1 MSENFRSFINNF
13 SKFFQ
18 KNKKF
23 QKKHFLSVTIVV
35 LFVVMSV
42 SVPIYEAQASFVNIG
57 SEYLVNALSY
67 ILKEGIDILRN
78 FIYAILFAVLNI
90 GLMLSIVLVKFGA
103 WCIDVALDPRL
114 YMGEPLAVPPVPG
127 VLVSSTV
134 DTGWRTVRDMCN
146 TFYLFFL
153 LIIAF
158 GTILRSSTFNAKNLL
173 PKLVLSLFLINFSA
187 VIAKLVIDFGQVFMY
202 EIMSWMGTF
211 QGGGGSLTS
220 IVDQFNAQINNAGFQ
235 ASLDQVI
242 LVAFALTYSLAL
254 GFVYIMLAIFLL
266 IRLVAFVFLI
276 ILSPIAFLSIVL
288 PSMSKYTS
296 EWWSELVKYSL
307 IGPIFMFFVYLSATM
322 ANEMVSNFTPLPVT
336 NTGFD
341 AVKDIVVLMI
351 PHSIALFMLL
361 AVIPITQRLGVAGA
375 NKVIGGTA
383 GIGKVAMGTYAGV
396 KLAGGLGRKAGG
408 GIVNR
413 NKALSRSADSIKR
426 GGYGLMGKVPGLK
439 GAALKGKA
447 GVEKKRQ
454 EKLQKMEMDM
464 GDLKNID
471 LTILE
476 SKANGIRGYGGTTE
490 DKALLLKA
498 AAAQGKLGDKNDDG
512 TLKYEKHFEGA
523 EPALGK
529 KDMDEITNKNLSFAT
544 MTNEGKKDIE
554 KYEKTTNSETGENYT
569 VEEAKEKVMRN
580 NMADLIRD
588 GKAHEVQDLDDAT
601 TAKIW
606 HESQDSDQRK
616 SSINRMAKD
625 QKEKLSDGY
634 LKNVR
639 KLDEDGSIVNG
650 KGEIVRRDDGSSEFE
665 DEKEKIK
672 EDTNIKFS
680 TNSVKL
686 GKDLEKAFAWGGAEA
701 GEKISEAFKE
711 FSAKEVAKLSNED
724 LEKHGHN
731 ANASQVSNL
740 NRASEYEAIN
750 SIESSKKRKIGK
762 FEGTDKPSNDSEK
775 ELAKE
780 YEAYNNEKKTINEKR
795 KGKEKDLKKE
805 SRKKEEER
813 DQTKIDGLENDLED
827 IESSLKDIDKNNG
840 AIVEG
845 ENDLKHIRDTL
856 AGKKNK

>member
-1 MSENFRSFINNF
+1 MSENFKSFVNSF

-18 KNKKF
+18 RNKKF
-23 QKKHFLSVTIVV
+23 QKKHFLSITIVV

-42 SVPIYEAQASFVNIG
+42 SIPVYEAQAGIMSLTSGFLIDAIAD
-57 SEYLVNALSY
+57 L
-67 ILKEGIDILRN
+67 IKDGIDVLMN

-114 YMGEPLAVPPVPG
+114 YMGDATAVPPVPG

-134 DTGWRTVRDMCN
+134 DTGWKTVRDMCN

-220 IVDQFNAQINNAGFQ
+220 IVDQFNAQINNAGLQ

-242 LVAFALTYSLAL
+242 LVAFALTYSLVL

-322 ANEMVSNFTPLPVT
+322 ANELVSNFTPLATT

-341 AVKDIVVLMI
+341 VVKDIAVLMI

-361 AVIPITQRLGVAGA
+361 AVIPITQRLGVAGS
-375 NKVIGGTA
+375 NKIIGGTA
-383 GIGKVAMGTYAGV
+383 GIGKIAMGTYAGA
-396 KLAGGLGRKAGG
+396 KLAGGLGRKAGAG
-408 GIVNR
+408 VVNR
-413 NKALSRSADSIKR
+413 NKALSRSADSIRQKA
-426 GGYGLMGKVPGLK
+426 YGAMGTFPGLK
-439 GAALKGKA
+439 GAALRGKA
-447 GVEKKRQ
+447 NVEKKRQ
-454 EKLQKMEMDM
+454 EKLQKMEMSM

-498 AAAQGKLGDKNDDG
+498 AAAQGKLGDLRLNKDNTVYTDNDG
-512 TLKYEKHFEGA
+512 NTEMKYSKYLEGA

-529 KDMDEITNKNLSFAT
+529 KDMDEITDKNLSFAT
-544 MTNEGKKDIE
+544 MTNEARERKDDSFSQDARDRMRAGGSRDDEIRREKVADLEKENKINQIQNLDNSEIAKAVYQGLSTEGKKKAVNSMPKDQQAKWAKGLGDVIE
-554 KYEKTTNSETGENYT
+554 DNHGALNNDQKAENL
-569 VEEAKEKVMRN
+569 KM
-580 NMADLIRD
+580 I
-588 GKAHEVQDLDDAT
+588 
-601 TAKIW
+601 TAKI
-606 HESQDSDQRK
+606 
-616 SSINRMAKD
+616 
-625 QKEKLSDGY
+625 
-634 LKNVR
+634 
-639 KLDEDGSIVNG
+639 KLDGELDATLNDSTGSYTMDNVGSIVKQLNTNQLSDLSDDSLDFVSETITISQI
-650 KGEIVRRDDGSSEFE
+650 KNLLKSGENEMVD
-665 DEKEKIK
+665 KIK
-672 EDTNIKFS
+672 DE
-680 TNSVKL
+680 
-686 GKDLEKAFAWGGAEA
+686 LEKKQTGGGGHRRSLDEA
-701 GEKISEAFKE
+701 DVEDKLKSINKE
-711 FSAKEVAKLSNED
+711 MN
-724 LEKHGHN
+724 
-731 ANASQVSNL
+731 
-740 NRASEYEAIN
+740 
-750 SIESSKKRKIGK
+750 
-762 FEGTDKPSNDSEK
+762 
-775 ELAKE
+775 
-780 YEAYNNEKKTINEKR
+780 
-795 KGKEKDLKKE
+795 
-805 SRKKEEER
+805 
-813 DQTKIDGLENDLED
+813 
-827 IESSLKDIDKNNG
+827 
-840 AIVEG
+840 
-845 ENDLKHIRDTL
+845 
-856 AGKKNK
+856 

>member
-1 MSENFRSFINNF
+1 MSENFKSFVNSF

-18 KNKKF
+18 RNKKF
-23 QKKHFLSVTIVV
+23 QKKHFLSITIIV
-35 LFVVMSV
+35 LFIVMSV
-42 SVPIYEAQASFVNIG
+42 SVPVYQAQASIVNIG
-57 SEYLVNALSY
+57 SEFLLKAIGH
-67 ILKEGIDILRN
+67 ILESGIDVLRN
-78 FIYAILFAVLNI
+78 FIYAILFAVLNM

-114 YMGEPLAVPPVPG
+114 YMGEPTAVPPVPG

-220 IVDQFNAQINNAGFQ
+220 IVDQFNAQINNAGLQ

-296 EWWSELVKYSL
+296 EWWSELIKYSL

-341 AVKDIVVLMI
+341 AVKDLVVIMI

-361 AVIPITQRLGVAGA
+361 AVIPITQRLGVAGS
-375 NKVIGGTA
+375 NKIIGGTA
-383 GIGKVAMGTYAGV
+383 GIGKIAMGTYAGV
-396 KLAGGLGRKAGG
+396 KLAGGLGRKVGG
-408 GIVNR
+408 GVVNR
-413 NKALSRSADSIKR
+413 NKTLSRGADWAKR
-426 GGYGLMGKVPGLK
+426 GAYGLAGGVPGLK
-439 GAALKGKA
+439 GAALRGKA

-498 AAAQGKLGDKNDDG
+498 AATQGKLGDKNKDG
-512 TLKYEKHFEGA
+512 TLKYEKFFEGA

-544 MTNEGKKDIE
+544 MTNEGKE
-554 KYEKTTNSETGENYT
+554 KISEYEKTKDPETNKEYT
-569 VEEAKEKVMRN
+569 TEEAKELVMRDK
-580 NMADLIRD
+580 MADLIRD

-634 LKNVR
+634 LKNVK
-639 KLDEDGSIVNG
+639 KLDEDGNIVNG
-650 KGEIVRRDDGSSEFE
+650 KGKIVRRDDGSSEFE
-665 DEKEKIK
+665 DEKNKIK

-686 GKDLEKAFAWGGAEA
+686 GKDLEKSFAWGGTEA
-701 GEKISEAFKE
+701 GEKISEAFKD

-731 ANASQVSNL
+731 ANASQISNL

-750 SIESSKKRKIGK
+750 SIESSKKGKIGK
-762 FEGTDKPSNDSEK
+762 IKEGDTPSNDLER
-775 ELAKE
+775 E
-780 YEAYNNEKKTINEKR
+780 YKAYNDEKKTINEER

-813 DQTKIDGLENDLED
+813 DQTKIEELENDLED
-827 IESSLKDIDKNNG
+827 IESSLKDLDNNNS

>member
-1 MSENFRSFINNF
+1 MSENFRSFVNSF

-23 QKKHFLSVTIVV
+23 QKKHFLSITIVV

-42 SVPIYEAQASFVNIG
+42 SVPVYEAQASIVNIG
-57 SEYLVNALSY
+57 SKVIADSLGY
-67 ILKEGIDILRN
+67 ILTSAIDTLLN

-114 YMGEPLAVPPVPG
+114 YMGDLTNPG

-134 DTGWRTVRDMCN
+134 DTGWKTVRDMCN

-341 AVKDIVVLMI
+341 AVKDLAVIMI

-383 GIGKVAMGTYAGV
+383 GIGKIAMGTYAGV

-408 GIVNR
+408 GVVNR
-413 NKALSRSADSIKR
+413 NKALSRGADSIKR
-426 GGYGLMGKVPGLK
+426 GGYGVMGKVPGLK
-439 GAALKGKA
+439 GAALRGKA

-454 EKLQKMEMDM
+454 EKLQKMEMSM

-476 SKANGIRGYGGTTE
+476 SKANGVLGYGGTTE

-512 TLKYEKHFEGA
+512 TLKYKKHFEGA

-529 KDMDEITNKNLSFAT
+529 KDMDEITNKNLGFAA
-544 MTNEGKKDIE
+544 MTNEGKKDAE
-554 KYEKTTNSETGENYT
+554 KYINDGYSK
-569 VEEAKEKVMRN
+569 EEAKEQVMKDK
-580 NMADLIRD
+580 MADLIRD

-606 HESQDSDQRK
+606 YESQDSDQRK
-616 SSINRMAKD
+616 SGMNRMPEK
-625 QKEKLSDGY
+625 QRKELAEGCMANTIGYNLSSTNANNAYAGASDEDKRRDTKFRANAAKLSGN
-634 LKNVR
+634 LEKSFICGGAVMA
-639 KLDEDGSIVNG
+639 DE
-650 KGEIVRRDDGSSEFE
+650 
-665 DEKEKIK
+665 IK
-672 EDTNIKFS
+672 ETF
-680 TNSVKL
+680 
-686 GKDLEKAFAWGGAEA
+686 GQ
-701 GEKISEAFKE
+701 
-711 FSAKEVAKLSNED
+711 FSAKDITKMSNKD
-724 LEKHGHN
+724 VTKHGHSATN
-731 ANASQVSNL
+731 SQIKNL
-740 NRASEYEAIN
+740 NRAGEYEAIS
-750 SIESSKKRKIGK
+750 SIKKSKEDRRDANKAAIVANPNAGRATRLQQ
-762 FEGTDKPSNDSEK
+762 EVDDLDKDIKN
-775 ELAKE
+775 
-780 YEAYNNEKKTINEKR
+780 
-795 KGKEKDLKKE
+795 
-805 SRKKEEER
+805 
-813 DQTKIDGLENDLED
+813 
-827 IESSLKDIDKNNG
+827 IESSLT
-840 AIVEG
+840 G
-845 ENDLKHIRDTL
+845 E
-856 AGKKNK
+856 